1 MSTTLLTGQ
10 ANFFASG
17 FHLGGEIG
25 AGINSWSGGI
35 SSLHVGNSSTSLVYG
50 PEAGYD
56 FKIASAVTIGAEVHY
71 LMSNADAGAN
81 NLQGLASLK
90 VWM

>member
-1 MSTTLLTGQ
+1 M
-10 ANFFASG
+10 
-17 FHLGGEIG
+17 G
-25 AGINSWSGGI
+25 AGINSWSANV
-35 SSLHVGNSSTSLVYG
+35 SSLHTGSSNTSLVYG

-56 FKIASAVTIGAEVHY
+56 FRIASAVSIGAEVHY
-71 LMSNADAGAN
+71 LMTNADGGAN